1 MVHNQGNVWDR
12 EYKNPKLVTKND
24 GPQND
29 TLRFFKF
36 LKKER
41 KFILENRNILDL
53 GCGTGRNSN
62 YLADMGNNVI
72 GIEISKTAL
81 SLAESRAKDMGLNVD
96 HRIGDIGDKYDIKD
110 NSIDVILDVT
120 SSNSL
125 SESGREIYLN
135 EMNRV
140 LKNSTSSKTTSGEG
154 GYIFVRALCKD
165 GNKNVKNLL
174 KQSPGREYDTY
185 IIKEI
190 GLTERVFSR
199 EDFIKTYSK
208 YFKILKLEKK
218 TGYQTMNN
226 RIYKRDYW
234 LAYLSK

>member
-1 MVHNQGNVWDR
+1 MSHQGNIWDR
-12 EYKNPKLVTKND
+12 EYNNPKFVTKND
-24 GPQND
+24 GPQAD
-29 TLRFFKF
+29 TLRFLKF
-36 LKKER
+36 LKKE
-41 KFILENRNILDL
+41 KKVKLENLNILDL

-62 YLADMGNNVI
+62 YLSGLGNSVI

-81 SLAESRAKDMGLNVD
+81 NLAKTRSVQTQFGRVEYIL
-96 HRIGDIGDKYDIKD
+96 GDIGEPYNVDD
-110 NSIDVILDVT
+110 NWADVILDVT

-125 SESGREIYLN
+125 NEKGREVYLS

-140 LKNSTSSKTTSGEG
+140 LKKG

-174 KQSPGREYDTY
+174 KNNPGKEYDTY
-185 IIKEI
+185 VIKEI

-199 EDFIKTYSK
+199 EDFIKTYSR

-218 TGYQTMNN
+218 TNYTTFND
-226 RIYKRDYW
+226 RIYKRDYFI
-234 LAYLSK
+234 AYIQK